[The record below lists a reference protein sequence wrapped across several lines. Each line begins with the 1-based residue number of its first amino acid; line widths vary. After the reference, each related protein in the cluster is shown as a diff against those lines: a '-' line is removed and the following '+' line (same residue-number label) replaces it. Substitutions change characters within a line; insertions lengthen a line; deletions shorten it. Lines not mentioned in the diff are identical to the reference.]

1 MASALQ
7 IQLNMRK
14 YVKPISHMT
23 KHTKVIVDYAL
34 VLMADLRETAVM
46 Y

>member
-7 IQLNMRK
+7 IQLNMRE
-14 YVKPISHMT
+14 YVKTISHMT